1 MNTFCTFVPARS
13 AALTCALGCAALIA
27 PAAAAQAGEGGGW
40 QYEVTPYLWA
50 AGLDGTIRIDNR
62 PQAGLG
68 VQQTFSDVLERLD
81 FGFMGAIEARNG
93 RWGILFDGLY
103 FRVKDVG
110 SVSGRLGFTSL
121 TGRGTVTQQQ
131 YSLAGAYRV
140 SDGPRL
146 VDVIGGLR
154 LNSVSWDVTI
164 DASVPVVPVAG
175 RQFEQSKRWTDPFI
189 GARVQLP
196 LGDRWTLVGY
206 GDIGG
211 FGVGSDLSW
220 QALIGA
226 NYAFTPTIIG
236 KVGYRHVS
244 VDYDKRDFT
253 YDMASSGPYLGLG
266 IRW

>member
-1 MNTFCTFVPARS
+1 MSVALVGFVP
-13 AALTCALGCAALIA
+13 G
-27 PAAAAQAGEGGGW
+27 AQAGGGVNW
-40 QYEVTPYLWA
+40 QYEVTPYIWA

-62 PQAGLG
+62 PQAGVG
-68 VQQTFSDVLERLD
+68 VQQSFSDVLERLD

-93 RWGILFDGLY
+93 RWAILFDGAYL
-103 FRVKDVG
+103 RVKDEG
-110 SVSGRLGFTSL
+110 SMSGRLGFTSL
-121 TGRGTVTQQQ
+121 AGRGTVTQQV
-131 YSLAGAYRV
+131 YALSGAYRIA
-140 SDGPRL
+140 DGPQTI
-146 VDVIGGLR
+146 DVIGGLR
-154 LNSVSWDVTI
+154 YNSVSWDVAI
-164 DASVPVVPVAG
+164 DASVPVIPVSG
-175 RQFEQSKRWTDPFI
+175 RQFEQSKSWTDPFI

-236 KVGYRHVS
+236 KVGYRHIS
-244 VDYDKRDFT
+244 VNYDKRDFT
-253 YDMASSGPYLGLG
+253 YDVASSGPYLGLG